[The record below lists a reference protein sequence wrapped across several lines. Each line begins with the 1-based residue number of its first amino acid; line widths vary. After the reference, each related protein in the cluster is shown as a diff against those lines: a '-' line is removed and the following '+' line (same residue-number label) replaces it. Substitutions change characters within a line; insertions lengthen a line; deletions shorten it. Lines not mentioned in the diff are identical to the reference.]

1 MVRLCYMACTCHP
14 FLLRLNRLQGKVYL
28 HPSFSK
34 LHAMYGVTYES
45 ARSHCNIFAQY
56 ELGSLI
62 LLRFKLI
69 WLRYFCFCYLSSTW
83 YDAGKTAASSL
94 ILSFWGSVERNPFRR
109 VNVVAPNSKLN
120 NWPFSARTISQESV
134 FFSVCVTGVIL
145 QVSAILYAEFRG
157 RVVPKRT
164 FGRGRLTRKQKVCCC
179 WGTNSHGCRSCRV
192 KVLPPFSAGGSPK
205 FNRWFSQLSDHRRR
219 NIDPG
224 DDDDY
229 DDPWGDRTQPLED
242 LADVKMTFDDDFH
255 LTVIPNFLHDSD
267 AYVANLGSY
276 SQFILFSTLVRH
288 AREPDTQRTMTGG
301 YANTNR
307 RSDRNCTLLL
317 EPI

>member
-1 MVRLCYMACTCHP
+1 M
-14 FLLRLNRLQGKVYL
+14 
-28 HPSFSK
+28 
-34 LHAMYGVTYES
+34 
-45 ARSHCNIFAQY
+45 
-56 ELGSLI
+56 
-62 LLRFKLI
+62 
-69 WLRYFCFCYLSSTW
+69 
-83 YDAGKTAASSL
+83 
-94 ILSFWGSVERNPFRR
+94 
-109 VNVVAPNSKLN
+109 
-120 NWPFSARTISQESV
+120 
-134 FFSVCVTGVIL
+134 
-145 QVSAILYAEFRG
+145 
-157 RVVPKRT
+157 
-164 FGRGRLTRKQKVCCC
+164 
-179 WGTNSHGCRSCRV
+179 